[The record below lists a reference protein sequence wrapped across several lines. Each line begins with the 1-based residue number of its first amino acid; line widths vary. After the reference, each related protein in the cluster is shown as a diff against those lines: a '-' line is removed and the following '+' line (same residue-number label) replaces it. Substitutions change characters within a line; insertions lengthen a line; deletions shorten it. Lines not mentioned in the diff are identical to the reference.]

1 MTRTLH
7 ADGTAGH
14 VYIYNNDSNPS
25 VYENPTYAQLPDLH
39 FHSDLSYLGNSQIL
53 EVTINHSQRNPS
65 YTDNKWFT
73 SHYNP
78 IQGTTDYLL
87 GTHSFGT
94 IPAAVGFYETAQMPA
109 GFSVQK
115 VGQSVRAV
123 SLYVTSTQVRL
134 FENYVTFDDV
144 LGAVSRTYKVYLFQN
159 LFSPSGNVAISITPT
174 LFNAGFNK
182 LSTDYRYVRK
192 SSTPDLY
199 VTNNKTADVSN
210 GGLKIVLPDGTTAFK
225 SNNYNGSFSGSTSV
239 GVSI

>member
-14 VYIYNNDSNPS
+14 VYIYNNGSAPS
-25 VYENPTYAQLPDLH
+25 VYQTPTYAQLADLH
-39 FHSDLSYLGNSQIL
+39 FHSSLSYLGNSQIL
-53 EVTINHSQRNPS
+53 EVTINHPQRNPS
-65 YTDNKWFT
+65 YTYVKWGG

-78 IQGTTDYLL
+78 IQGTSDYVI
-87 GTHSFGT
+87 GSHSFGT
-94 IPAAVGFYETAQMPA
+94 VPAAVGFYQGAQMPA

-123 SLYVTSTQVRL
+123 SLYITSTQVRL
-134 FENYVTFDDV
+134 FENFVTFDNV

-159 LFSPSGNVAISITPT
+159 LFSSSGNVAISISPT
-174 LFNAGFNK
+174 SFNAGFGR
-182 LSTDYRYVRK
+182 LSTNYRYVRK

-210 GGLKIVLPDGTTAFK
+210 GGLKIVLADGTTSFV
-225 SNNYNGSFSGSTSV
+225 SNNYNGNFSGST
-239 GVSI
+239 GTGITI